1 MIMREKDAW
10 NHWINNGQKEKRDFF
25 VKNNLMDQLNFI
37 CIEKEGLK
45 KFLYNETLSNFL
57 LLTFLTYEEL
67 F

>member
-1 MIMREKDAW
+1 MAFLTVYFS
-10 NHWINNGQKEKRDFF
+10 G
-25 VKNNLMDQLNFI
+25 LNFI